1 MKNIILKTL
10 LLSTFCF
17 NAIKLN
23 AQNTGASWWG
33 NALDV
38 LVTNSDYTNVFG
50 QMRLQNQSNAYT
62 LSNFNGRFGLSYT
75 TNSDFLTY
83 GTELFSVSTN
93 GNVGINTTEPSAKLE
108 VNGDTRMSSQL
119 RFKNGNNSMTNAK
132 GIIWG
137 DGAYNNNYSR
147 IDDDGNLRILTD
159 DNFYLGKITADGSNG
174 AFTLFA
180 DVNAGNVGIGT
191 VQPTAKLDVNGNTNI
206 NGDIYLQN
214 GQSEKSIYT
223 WLNNDRNWRI
233 GMNTNPGF
241 TKAIATTQTQFL
253 TYSSG
258 AGQGFAIGVNGGN
271 SSFEVLGSNHQA
283 YFRGNVGIG
292 TSTPSSKLSVNGTVT
307 ALNYAVVA
315 SMAADYVFEADYKLK
330 TLAETEA
337 YIKENKHLPAFK
349 SAKHY
354 EANGYTITEM
364 NIALEQTVEE
374 MTLHAIAQEK
384 KIDKLTADIEAI
396 KELLRSKK

>member
-1 MKNIILKTL
+1 MNNIFEIKNPVIALGILL
-10 LLSTFCF
+10 MVS
-17 NAIKLN
+17 LN
-23 AQNTGASWWG
+23 AKSQNTLPAS
-33 NALDV
+33 
-38 LVTNSDYTNVFG
+38 
-50 QMRLQNQSNAYT
+50 
-62 LSNFNGRFGLSYT
+62 
-75 TNSDFLTY
+75 
-83 GTELFSVSTN
+83 
-93 GNVGINTTEPSAKLE
+93 GNVGINTTAPSAKLE

-119 RFKNGNNSMTNAK
+119 RFKNGGNSLTNAK
-132 GIIWG
+132 GIVWG
-137 DGAYNNNYSR
+137 DTNYNNNYSR

-159 DNFYLGKITADGSNG
+159 DLFYLGRLNGDGSNG

-214 GQSEKSIYT
+214 INGEKSIYT

-233 GMNTNPGF
+233 GMGINPSF
-241 TKAIATTQTQFL
+241 SKALATSHTQFL
-253 TYSSG
+253 TYSTG
-258 AGQGFAIGVNGGN
+258 VGQGFAIGVNGGN
-271 SSFEVLGSNHQA
+271 SSFEVVGSNHQA

-292 TSTPSSKLSVNGTVT
+292 TVNPTSKLSVNGTVT
-307 ALNYAVVA
+307 ALNYALVA